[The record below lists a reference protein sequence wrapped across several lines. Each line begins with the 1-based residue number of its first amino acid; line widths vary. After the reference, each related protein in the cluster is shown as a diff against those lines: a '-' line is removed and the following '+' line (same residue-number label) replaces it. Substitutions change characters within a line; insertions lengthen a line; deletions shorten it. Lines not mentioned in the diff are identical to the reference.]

1 MKKVDLNLYERSAI
15 DTFENETGEVLF
27 DLTDLCN
34 SFAVNVTAIINRLS
48 GIRFGIRDGVEHIL
62 ADEDVFFRAVFL
74 IMEYQKQM
82 YASEVLRYSNKG

>member
-15 DTFENETGEVLF
+15 DTFENETGDVLF
-27 DLTDLCN
+27 DITDLCN
-34 SFAVNVTAIINRLS
+34 SFAVNVTAIINQLS